1 MRASRENELSHRCHR
16 VDPAMHRKSDGTE
29 VAMRSN
35 RRTSTMAAL
44 HARASAARNASGS

>member
-35 RRTSTMAAL
+35 RRTSMMTAL
-44 HARASAARNASGS
+44 HARADAARTASGS